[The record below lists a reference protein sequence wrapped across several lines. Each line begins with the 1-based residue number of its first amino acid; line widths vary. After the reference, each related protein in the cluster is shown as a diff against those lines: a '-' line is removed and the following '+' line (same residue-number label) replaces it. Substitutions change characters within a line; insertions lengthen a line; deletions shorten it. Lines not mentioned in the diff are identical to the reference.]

1 MPVGEL
7 LHSSQ
12 RVATHR
18 FATCSRCRHFADSDL
33 STRRRFFHR
42 MSERPPYTSKFPVLE
57 APNVTPRA
65 FQGTWEE
72 RVNEWGGFMKQA

>member
-1 MPVGEL
+1 M
-7 LHSSQ
+7 
-12 RVATHR
+12 
-18 FATCSRCRHFADSDL
+18 FD
-33 STRRRFFHR
+33 RRRFFHR